1 VGILSACGNDVDDRR
16 PELGIAIVSYRVP
29 ELLRGCLASLRRAE
43 DVDGL
48 RVCVVDCASGDGS
61 VEMVRREFPE
71 VDLVAS
77 DKNLGYV
84 GGNNVALARLR
95 ALDPRPRFVL
105 LLNPDTVVPPRA
117 LREMLDLFARYP
129 DVGAA
134 GPRLHLENGEL
145 DFACKRGFPSP
156 ATSLYHMIGLSRLF
170 PRSRRFGRYRLTFVD
185 ERALADV
192 DSVVGAF
199 MMVRDEVVEAVGLL
213 DDDFFM
219 YGEDLDWAFRIKRAG
234 WRVVYNGQVD
244 VLHYKRQSSRQ
255 SVRAVSEFYRAMRVF
270 FRKHYASSTPKPVGL
285 VIEAL
290 VTALGTVAVMRRMA
304 QGAGG

>member
-1 VGILSACGNDVDDRR
+1 VTDGR

-29 ELLRGCLASLRRAE
+29 GFLRGCLQSLRQTE
-43 DVDGL
+43 GVDGM
-48 RVCVVDCASGDGS
+48 RVCVVDSASGDDS

-71 VDLVAS
+71 VDVVAS
-77 DKNLGYV
+77 DTNLGFV
-84 GGNNVALARLR
+84 GGNNVALTRLR
-95 ALDPRPRFVL
+95 SLEPRPRFL
-105 LLNPDTVVPPRA
+105 LMLNPDTLVPARA
-117 LREMLDLFARYP
+117 LREMLDLFERFP

-199 MMVRDEVVEAVGLL
+199 MMVRDEVVETVGLL

-219 YGEDLDWAFRIKRAG
+219 YGEDLDWAYRIKHAG

-255 SVRAVSEFYRAMRVF
+255 SVRAVGEFYRAMRVF
-270 FRKHYASSTPKPVGL
+270 FRKHYASQTPPPLGVLIEGL
-285 VIEAL
+285 IS
-290 VTALGTVAVMRRMA
+290 ALGTIAVMRRLA
-304 QGAGG
+304 RGATG